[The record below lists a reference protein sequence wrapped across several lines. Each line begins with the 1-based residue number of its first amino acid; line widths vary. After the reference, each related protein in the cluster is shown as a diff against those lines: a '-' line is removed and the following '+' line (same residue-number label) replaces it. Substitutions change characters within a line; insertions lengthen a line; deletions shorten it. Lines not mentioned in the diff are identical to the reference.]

1 MHAARRPV
9 PSLSPASTPCHYA
22 CSPPRPVPP
31 VAVRDVLR
39 RGVVE
44 RRNLFPENGPMRTHE
59 RWVAPAVTERAELEA
74 VEAHLAALEDYLTAA
89 GRGELLGRILALL
102 SHYRVD
108 PHAADVEQRIADDWA
123 EDLGV
128 YPMWAVEE
136 AARHWRRTR
145 RFKPQISEMIEL
157 CNQAAREMMTERDR
171 LREVMGRS
179 RRAIQ
184 PEVRV
189 MAGLTAGMLRRI
201 DTHPAD

>member
-1 MHAARRPV
+1 MHTARVPVLPLSTASTSYHCACAPLRPV
-9 PSLSPASTPCHYA
+9 PA
-22 CSPPRPVPP
+22 

-39 RGVVE
+39 RGIVE
-44 RRNLFPENGPMRTHE
+44 RRNLFPENGPMQTYE
-59 RWVAPAVTERAELEA
+59 RWVAPAATERTELEA

-89 GRGELLGRILALL
+89 DRGELLGRILALL

-108 PHAADVEQRIADDWA
+108 PHAVDVEQRIADDWA
-123 EDLGV
+123 EDLGI

-145 RFKPQISEMIEL
+145 RFKPQICEMIEL
-157 CNQAAREMMTERDR
+157 CNQAARETMTERDR

-184 PEVRV
+184 PDVRA
-189 MAGLTAGMLRRI
+189 MTGLTAGMLRRI

>member
-1 MHAARRPV
+1 MRPHA
-9 PSLSPASTPCHYA
+9 
-22 CSPPRPVPP
+22 
-31 VAVRDVLR
+31 
-39 RGVVE
+39 
-44 RRNLFPENGPMRTHE
+44 
-59 RWVAPAVTERAELEA
+59 RWVAPAVTQRAEFEE
-74 VEAHLAALEDYLTAA
+74 VETHLAALEDYLTSA

-108 PHAADVEQRIADDWA
+108 QHAADVEQRIADDWA

-145 RFKPQISEMIEL
+145 RFRPQICEMIEL
-157 CNQAAREMMTERDR
+157 CNQAAREVMVERDR

-184 PEVRV
+184 PEVRAI
-189 MAGLTAGMLRRI
+189 AGLTAGMLRRI